1 MKLFI
6 HVGLPKT
13 GTTFLQQE
21 VFPKIENVN
30 FAMFPDYR
38 TTLYPNKINII
49 GDEFLSHVS
58 YMPGRDANQRFEIA
72 KRLQGSY
79 PDAKI
84 IIGIRDQKSWLR
96 SLYNQYVRAG
106 GIHEY
111 DYWFENMFNKD
122 FLDTESYINFLKKSF
137 KKGVYVYRFEDMKK
151 NYSVWIKDL
160 CDFIGCDVPKIE
172 RKKHNVGWG
181 KNRIKIALFFNKFF
195 KSPVNP
201 EKGFF
206 TWREWHS
213 PRKILDTLW
222 LLAPK
227 KKSSKK
233 NKPREN
239 I

>member
-1 MKLFI
+1 MYTENSHSLGRYLAAILLLIF
-6 HVGLPKT
+6 LP
-13 GTTFLQQE
+13 
-21 VFPKIENVN
+21 
-30 FAMFPDYR
+30 FAMGAKENLFNFTSAKGLKIKILKNDLMRFSHAELIIFHGDKNINPAIPIL
-38 TTLYPNKINII
+38 TL
-49 GDEFLSHVS
+49 
-58 YMPGRDANQRFEIA
+58 
-72 KRLQGSY
+72 
-79 PDAKI
+79 
-84 IIGIRDQKSWLR
+84 
-96 SLYNQYVRAG
+96 
-106 GIHEY
+106 
-111 DYWFENMFNKD
+111 ENMFNKD